1 MRAPGRT
8 QPLILV
14 VDQEQAVLDEV
25 SAILA
30 EAGFACHRCLTAEAA
45 LEAAPALLP
54 ELIIA
59 NVNLQ
64 GFSGPE
70 LCGQLRQNEALAGV
84 PVMFLSAGQI
94 PDIIHR
100 YDGRQGSYYLRKP
113 FDPEVLGELIEQSI
127 GAPAGS
133 CGVD

>member
-1 MRAPGRT
+1 MRRTVFLVPQACRMKAPGRT

-45 LEAAPALLP
+45 LEAAPLLLP

-59 NVNLQ
+59 DVSLQ
-64 GFSGPE
+64 
-70 LCGQLRQNEALAGV
+70 A
-84 PVMFLSAGQI
+84 SAGWNC
-94 PDIIHR
+94 
-100 YDGRQGSYYLRKP
+100 
-113 FDPEVLGELIEQSI
+113 
-127 GAPAGS
+127 AAGS
-133 CGVD
+133 GRT